1 MKISVLMN
9 NDTALAGFVTEHGLS
24 LCIEACGRRILFDAG
39 QSGAFAENA
48 EKLGIDLAQI
58 DAAVLSHGHYDH
70 GGGLREFLKRN
81 DHAPVYL
88 SRWAL
93 QKHLNSAG
101 REIGIDPG
109 LAESD
114 RLILTDGYVRIA
126 EGIELYPASA
136 VQLTVPLDTDGM
148 KAGDTGTL
156 APEDFRH
163 EQYLLVREHGKSVL
177 FSGCSH
183 RGILNI
189 EHSFHPDVLIGGF
202 HFMKIDPKQA
212 EGRQRLEQSAAA
224 LCRNPTHYFS
234 CHCTGGAQYDVLKK
248 TMQDQLQHL
257 DCGQVLEL

>member
-9 NDTALAGFVTEHGLS
+9 NDTSLPGFQTEHGLS

-48 EKLGIDLAQI
+48 ERLGIDLSEI

-70 GGGLREFLKRN
+70 GGGLREFLRRN
-81 DHAPVYL
+81 AHAPVYV

-93 QKHLNSAG
+93 QTHLNSAG
-101 REIGIDPG
+101 KEIGIDPS
-109 LAESD
+109 LADSG
-114 RLILTDGYVRIA
+114 RLILTDGYMRIA
-126 EGIELYPASA
+126 EGLELYPASA

-148 KAGDTGTL
+148 KAKDGDAL

-163 EQYLLVREHGKSVL
+163 EQYLLVHEQGRSVL

-189 EHSFHPDVLIGGF
+189 EHQFQPDVLIGGF
-202 HFMKIDPKQA
+202 HFMKIDPGKPA
-212 EGRQRLEQSAAA
+212 GRQRLEQSAAA
-224 LCRNPTHYFS
+224 LCRYPTHYFS
-234 CHCTGGAQYDVLKK
+234 CHCTGSAQYDLLKR